1 MQQATRLAVAIVG
14 FTVTLLGVVMLV
26 TPGPGWLVILLGL
39 GVLGIEFVWARQLL
53 RRLKKGAAELV
64 CSVFAA
70 RKIVDAQ
77 SSLPRKDNVHGTGSD
92 SAELRAAIFRS
103 RRVRPNWQQSPI
115 DAFWISR
122 SNLWLKVEA

>member
-26 TPGPGWLVILLGL
+26 TPGPGWFMILLGL
-39 GVLGIEFVWARQLL
+39 CVLGVEFVWARRLL
-53 RRLKKGAAELV
+53 RRLKKGAAELA

-77 SSLPRKDNVHGTGSD
+77 PNLTRKDNVHRTGSD
-92 SAELRAAIFRS
+92 SA
-103 RRVRPNWQQSPI
+103 RVAGR
-115 DAFWISR
+115 
-122 SNLWLKVEA
+122 NLPFTTSEA

>member
-26 TPGPGWLVILLGL
+26 TPGPGWFMILLGL
-39 GVLGIEFVWARQLL
+39 GVLGIEFVWARRLL
-53 RRLKKGAAELV
+53 RRLKKGAAELA

-77 SSLPRKDNVHGTGSD
+77 PCLPRKDNMHGTDSD
-92 SAELRAAIFRS
+92 SA
-103 RRVRPNWQQSPI
+103 RV
-115 DAFWISR
+115 AG
-122 SNLWLKVEA
+122 SNFPFTTSET

>member
-26 TPGPGWLVILLGL
+26 TPGPGWLMILLGL
-39 GVLGIEFVWARQLL
+39 GVLGVEFVWARRLL
-53 RRLKKGAAELV
+53 RRLKKGAAELA

-77 SSLPRKDNVHGTGSD
+77 PSLPRRITCTEPTLT
-92 SAELRAAIFRS
+92 APELRAAIFRS
-103 RRVRPNWQQSPI
+103 QRARPN
-115 DAFWISR
+115 
-122 SNLWLKVEA
+122 

>member
-26 TPGPGWLVILLGL
+26 TPGPGWLMILLGL
-39 GVLGIEFVWARQLL
+39 GVLGVEFVWARRLL
-53 RRLKKGAAELV
+53 RRLKRRGAELA

-77 SSLPRKDNVHGTGSD
+77 SSLSRKDGVQGADAD
-92 SAELRAAIFRS
+92 SAELRAAILRSQRS
-103 RRVRPNWQQSPI
+103 RP
-115 DAFWISR
+115 
-122 SNLWLKVEA
+122 